1 MPGYLRSVLF
11 RFLGA
16 LAGVALFLGLIVL
29 ALTNFDTPAG
39 LPEEF
44 NATWPFWLAVVLV
57 TGGVFLLR
65 RRLGAGPGWGAY
77 AVGVAGAFLA
87 LILNARTGNA
97 LWFWLI
103 LAAVILIPYPTRS
116 APAVEA

>member
-1 MPGYLRSVLF
+1 
-11 RFLGA
+11 
-16 LAGVALFLGLIVL
+16 LIVL

-44 NATWPFWLAVVLV
+44 GATWPFWLVVVVV

-65 RRLGAGPGWGAY
+65 RRLGNGPGWGAY
-77 AVGVAGAFLA
+77 AIGVAGSFAA
-87 LILNARTGNA
+87 LIVNARTGIA

-103 LAAVILIPYPTRS
+103 LAVVILVPYPTKS
-116 APAVEA
+116 ATVEV